1 MIFLKENV
9 GYLPSKLD
17 ILLCRS
23 PCICSDMPGN
33 KKKKTKNKQDSNKK
47 KTKQKTNKEQ
57 NYKQSYITVKAMAS
71 GDHQE
76 SCVSNIL
83 VLIKMHYSYYQDFLC
98 LTKGIHWALFE
109 SKKLGSIYLTVFK
122 RLILI
127 IFSCK

>member
-1 MIFLKENV
+1 
-9 GYLPSKLD
+9 
-17 ILLCRS
+17 
-23 PCICSDMPGN
+23 
-33 KKKKTKNKQDSNKK
+33 
-47 KTKQKTNKEQ
+47 
-57 NYKQSYITVKAMAS
+57 MAS

-83 VLIKMHYSYYQDFLC
+83 VLIKMHYSCYQDFLC
-98 LTKGIHWALFE
+98 FTKGIHWALFE